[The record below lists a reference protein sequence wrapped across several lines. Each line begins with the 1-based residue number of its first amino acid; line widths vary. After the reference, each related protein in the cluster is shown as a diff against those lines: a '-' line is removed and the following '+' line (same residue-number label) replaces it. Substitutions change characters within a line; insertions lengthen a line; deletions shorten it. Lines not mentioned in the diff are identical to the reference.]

1 MKISLFVKPNFECV
15 AFFFLFLTL
24 VLISKNNI
32 LNTPYYWDE
41 IGWAKAAYW
50 LSENNLL
57 RFIPGLHPPAAFW
70 GHPSGLHLTLATIF
84 KLLGQ
89 SIWLSHLLILLFSFL
104 GVYFTYLLAGFLYGS
119 PVGIFSALFL
129 FFSPIYYAQSGFFLG
144 DIPVTALGVASVYF
158 AIRKKYVPYLI
169 CAIYMVMIKET
180 GIAIV
185 FSLLIYFF
193 FTEWIK
199 LKHKFKEFLI
209 YSVPLLVITS
219 FFIFQKIITGKF
231 CCIYPY
237 KFELFNIQSEAL
249 FNQAIRISKW
259 LFVYQYRYIFS
270 FLIVLNLILIKT
282 SRNRKENLL
291 FLLVFLFSGF
301 SFTFLYFLP
310 RYLLPAV
317 PYLCIMGAWS
327 ISELIKSKVLQ
338 TAVGVALVVLMT
350 NSLTGSPIQGNNEW
364 NMKYLDVIKMHKE
377 MAEFIEKNYPD
388 SRILTIFPN
397 TDQLKTPYL
406 GYVKKPLITINLP
419 EDKLL
424 GYNQNFDLILISDP
438 AGRHINKLREYV
450 KRNKLHMVKRIEKDE
465 IITELFV
472 NNFKRF

>member
-1 MKISLFVKPNFECV
+1 MKNILFVKTNIEYIIL
-15 AFFFLFLTL
+15 FFLLFVL
-24 VLISKNNI
+24 VFVSKNNI
-32 LNTPYYWDE
+32 LITPYYWDE
-41 IGWAKAAYW
+41 MGWARAAQW
-50 LSENNLL
+50 LSEGNLL

-70 GHPSGLHLTLATIF
+70 GHPSGLHLTLASLF
-84 KLLGQ
+84 RLFGQ

-104 GVYFTYLLAGFLYGS
+104 GIYFTYLLARFLYGS
-119 PVGIFSALFL
+119 TVAIVSSLFL
-129 FFSPIYYAQSGFFLG
+129 FFSPIYFAQSGFFLG

-193 FTEWIK
+193 LTESMK
-199 LKHKFKEFLI
+199 LKYKSKEILI
-209 YSVPLLVITS
+209 FSVPLIVITL

-237 KFELFNIQSEAL
+237 KFELFEVQSEL
-249 FNQAIRISKW
+249 IFRQFVSISKW
-259 LFVYQYRYIFS
+259 LFVYQNRYIFTV
-270 FLIVLNLILIKT
+270 LILLNLILIKT
-282 SRNRKENLL
+282 SRYKKENLL
-291 FLLVFLFSGF
+291 FLLIFIFSGF

-338 TAVGVALVVLMT
+338 TAVGLALLVLML
-350 NSLTGSPIQGNNEW
+350 NSLSGSPIYGTNEW

-377 MAEFIEKNYPD
+377 MCKYLENNFPNA
-388 SRILTIFPN
+388 RILTIFPHSS
-397 TDQLKTPYL
+397 QLSNPDF
-406 GYVKKPLITINLP
+406 GYIKKPLKVLHFTG
-419 EDKLL
+419 DKTSGHI
-424 GYNQNFDLILISDP
+424 GYFDLILVSDP
-438 AGRHINKLREYV
+438 TNHVTTSLREYA
-450 KRNKLHMVKRIEKDE
+450 RDRKLPVIKSLTNDKV
-465 IITELFV
+465 TSELYS
-472 NNFKRF
+472 NM